1 MAAVLESVTVP
12 RSSRFTASLYSST
25 KASSV
30 LAFCSGQRFVSL
42 PEFRG
47 LKFHSSPLSRTSR
60 PSASVSSRNA
70 ANSTRGRRIV
80 SESQETALDVPAV
93 TEETWKSLVLDSDLP
108 VLVEFWASWC
118 GPCRMIHPIIG
129 ELSKEYAGKMKCY
142 KLNTDDCPPVA
153 TQYGIRS
160 IPTIMIFKDG
170 EKKDTVIG
178 AVPKSTLTASI
189 EKFL

>member
-12 RSSRFTASLYSST
+12 RSSSFTGSLPSST
-25 KASSV
+25 KVSSV
-30 LAFCSGQRFVSL
+30 RALCSGQRIGSL

-47 LKFHSSPLSRTSR
+47 LKLHSRRLSRS
-60 PSASVSSRNA
+60 SASVSLKNA
-70 ANSTRGRRIV
+70 GISTRARRIV
-80 SESQETALDVPAV
+80 SEAQETALDVPAV
-93 TEETWKSLVLDSDLP
+93 TEETWKSLVLDCDLP
-108 VLVEFWASWC
+108 VLVEFWAPWC

-129 ELSKEYAGKMKCY
+129 ELSKQYAGKMKCY
-142 KLNTDDCPPVA
+142 KLNTDECHPVA

-160 IPTIMIFKDG
+160 IPTIIIFKDG